1 LLFGNNTVVVIIG
14 ILAAIAI
21 PNYIG
26 QQDKAKDA
34 AAMAHLRMAA
44 TSQQLYYVDQNAY
57 AGNVTDL
64 EAYGVRQVEQAVT
77 VGVADAST

>member
-1 LLFGNNTVVVIIG
+1 
-14 ILAAIAI
+14 
-21 PNYIG
+21 
-26 QQDKAKDA
+26 
-34 AAMAHLRMAA
+34 MAA